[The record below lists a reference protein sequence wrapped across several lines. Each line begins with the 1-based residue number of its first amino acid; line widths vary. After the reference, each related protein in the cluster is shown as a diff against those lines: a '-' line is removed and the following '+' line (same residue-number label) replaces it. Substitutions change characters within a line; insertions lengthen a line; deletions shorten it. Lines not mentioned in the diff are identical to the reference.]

1 VREESSLAIKKL
13 TIMVAQADWIN
24 ISTGRL
30 NYAQK
35 QVLTKPS

>member
-1 VREESSLAIKKL
+1 LCSLAIKKL
-13 TIMVAQADWIN
+13 TILVAQADWIN
-24 ISTGRL
+24 ISTERL